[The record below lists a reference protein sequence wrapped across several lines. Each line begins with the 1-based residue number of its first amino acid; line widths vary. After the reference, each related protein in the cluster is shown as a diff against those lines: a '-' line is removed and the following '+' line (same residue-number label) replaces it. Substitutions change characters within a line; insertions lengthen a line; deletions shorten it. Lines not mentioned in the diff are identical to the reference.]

1 MLLMIMIYIIYVNRI
16 LIIKIY
22 LLDHKEI
29 IYVFKILEKKSIYIH
44 YINRNTKFKAHS
56 L

>member
-1 MLLMIMIYIIYVNRI
+1 MIMIYIIYVNRI

-29 IYVFKILEKKSIYIH
+29 IYVYKIQEKKSKNNILY
-44 YINRNTKFKAHS
+44 RNTKFKAHS